1 MHRSISNFNNP
12 LQAKEDRR
20 MPTQI
25 RKIFIILISTLVV
38 VVAGCKSAPVLNV
51 EDQSVIS
58 GNSRAS
64 MDDVKNA
71 ILRAGGG
78 LGWNMREN
86 KPGHIIGTL
95 ALRKHLAVVDIKYD
109 TQKYGILYKDSN
121 NLDYN
126 GTNIH
131 SNYNGWIQRLNQ
143 AIQAQLGAAPA
154 MKGQIR

>member
-1 MHRSISNFNNP
+1 
-12 LQAKEDRR
+12 

-25 RKIFIILISTLVV
+25 RRIFIILISTLAVAM
-38 VVAGCKSAPVLNV
+38 AGCKSTPVFNV
-51 EDQSVIS
+51 EDQSVIT

-71 ILRAGGG
+71 ILRAGAG
-78 LGWNMREN
+78 LGWTMREN
-86 KPGHIIGTL
+86 KPGHITGTL
-95 ALRKHLAVVDIKYD
+95 MLRKHMAVVDIKYD
-109 TQKYGILYKDSN
+109 TQKYGILYKDSK
-121 NLDYN
+121 NLDYD

-131 SNYNGWIQRLNQ
+131 KNYNGWIQRLNQ

>member
-1 MHRSISNFNNP
+1 
-12 LQAKEDRR
+12 

-38 VVAGCKSAPVLNV
+38 VVAGCKSAPVFNV
-51 EDQSVIS
+51 EDQSVIT

-71 ILRAGGG
+71 ILRAGAG
-78 LGWNMREN
+78 LSWAMREN
-86 KPGHIIGTL
+86 KPGYITGTL
-95 ALRKHLAVVDIKYD
+95 TLREHFAVVDIKYD
-109 TQKYGILYKDSN
+109 TQKYSILYKDSK
-121 NLDYN
+121 NLKYD

-131 SNYNGWIQRLNQ
+131 NNYNGWVQRLNQ

>member
-1 MHRSISNFNNP
+1 
-12 LQAKEDRR
+12 

-25 RKIFIILISTLVV
+25 RRIFIILISTLAVV
-38 VVAGCKSAPVLNV
+38 MAGCKSTPVFNV
-51 EDQSVIS
+51 EDQSVIT

-71 ILRAGGG
+71 ILRAGAG
-78 LGWNMREN
+78 LGWTMREN
-86 KPGHIIGTL
+86 KPGHITGTL
-95 ALRKHLAVVDIKYD
+95 MLRKHMAVVDIKYD
-109 TQKYGILYKDSN
+109 TQKYGILYKDSK
-121 NLDYN
+121 NLDYD

-131 SNYNGWIQRLNQ
+131 KNYNGWIQRLNQ